1 MATAIPPLMRV
12 AEVVVQE
19 APMVPE
25 VPVLRLT
32 ELIQELTAAVV
43 VLVMAAKMAAS
54 MVLDWAA
61 MAQEGPVAAGLMQRQ
76 VLQIPAEEALGKT
89 ERGQAAPVVLV
100 MALLLVQDG
109 EQAWA
114 PAAAA
119 EAATVPVA
127 VVRVVLMAVEEAV
140 AKQTAVPEGRVLW
153 W

>member
-1 MATAIPPLMRV
+1 MRV

-61 MAQEGPVAAGLMQRQ
+61 MAQEDRW
-76 VLQIPAEEALGKT
+76 
-89 ERGQAAPVVLV
+89 R
-100 MALLLVQDG
+100 
-109 EQAWA
+109 
-114 PAAAA
+114 
-119 EAATVPVA
+119 
-127 VVRVVLMAVEEAV
+127 RV
-140 AKQTAVPEGRVLW
+140 
-153 W
+153 